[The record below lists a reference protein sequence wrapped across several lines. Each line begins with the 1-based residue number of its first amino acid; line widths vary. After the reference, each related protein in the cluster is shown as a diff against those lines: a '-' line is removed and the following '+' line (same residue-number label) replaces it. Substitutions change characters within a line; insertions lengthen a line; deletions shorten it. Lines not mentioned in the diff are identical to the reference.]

1 MWWRPALVSRG
12 VVNCHFAC
20 SEASSAHNNAHY
32 FQIMKGFEL
41 YYRFVLL
48 RNIKIKKTNVYRLQ
62 LTTIRPDI
70 EAL

>member
-1 MWWRPALVSRG
+1 
-12 VVNCHFAC
+12 
-20 SEASSAHNNAHY
+20 
-32 FQIMKGFEL
+32 MKGFEL